1 MTDNRR
7 TFMDDYREGHATAD
21 QIDDH
26 IDAWHDGPWDP
37 FSAPGL
43 HEWLG
48 LTLEEYACW
57 VETSRLPEA
66 KETQR

>member
-1 MTDNRR
+1 MTTEVRR
-7 TFMDDYREGHATAD
+7 TFMDDYREGRATAE

-48 LTLEEYACW
+48 LTPDQYAHW
-57 VETSRLPEA
+57 VERNELPA
-66 KETQR
+66 PKETP